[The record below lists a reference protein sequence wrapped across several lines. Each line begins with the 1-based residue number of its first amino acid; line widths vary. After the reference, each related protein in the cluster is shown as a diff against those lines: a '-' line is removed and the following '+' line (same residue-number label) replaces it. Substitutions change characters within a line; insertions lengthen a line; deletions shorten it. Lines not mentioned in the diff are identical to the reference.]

1 MVIKLCFIQCLE
13 MCLLGFTFLITSWVC
28 PSYHLRWVSFLCLW
42 IWNIFFFF
50 GRFQSFLK
58 DSCLAVSC
66 DFGVLV
72 RGGEFNFL
80 LLHHLVSSL
89 RDSSPWSTNK
99 KPAMSPAFLI
109 SKSLFLMAGAS
120 LSRKGGLYI
129 VQNAVWPR
137 KPGLLLKYISM
148 GLKSHG
154 TFTGIPG
161 SNCCSATKAVVFWA
175 ICLILPEHPFP
186 YLQMVLTIFPV
197 QIVNCLELSM
207 CSTWKGSLGLQ
218 T

>member
-1 MVIKLCFIQCLE
+1 M
-13 MCLLGFTFLITSWVC
+13 
-28 PSYHLRWVSFLCLW
+28 
-42 IWNIFFFF
+42 
-50 GRFQSFLK
+50 
-58 DSCLAVSC
+58 AVSC

-148 GLKSHG
+148 GLKSRG
-154 TFTGIPG
+154 TLTGIPG

-175 ICLILPEHPFP
+175 VCLIFPELPFP